1 MHNLMALNISGTQPR
16 TLERMNSGLKKALL
30 LALVASSLT
39 LAASAPVSSVPASYT
54 VQAGDTLS
62 KVSRQFGV
70 SVVDLKKFN
79 ALSDDGVEIGQ
90 VLLLAPS
97 AAAPSSTSKSS
108 STKPAPTK
116 PPATPPSAAAPSQ
129 TLKLGALEVT
139 VPSRLKPGDPFG
151 MRFKGQD
158 AARVTVRFPSESAED
173 VRKPGELLGAIALG
187 NDSSL
192 VLGRVVLGAVSGQ
205 VRFEARLGDKLLQ
218 GKIALE
224 LPPRPSID
232 AMYMPQSVLDG
243 ETEATRRVEN
253 DALEAAYALRTP
265 QQWTAPF
272 IAPLETVITSPFGS
286 ARRYKSGGKV
296 NYHYGTDLRGKAG
309 TPIKAVNR
317 GTVVVAGVYATRGGL
332 TVIDHGAG
340 VVSAY
345 FHQSKIGVKVGDTV
359 EQGQII
365 GQVGSSG
372 YAIGPHLH
380 WEMRVRGEATDPWK
394 WAGKLWP

>member
-1 MHNLMALNISGTQPR
+1 
-16 TLERMNSGLKKALL
+16 MNSGLKKAFL

-39 LAASAPVSSVPASYT
+39 LAASAPVFSVPASYT

-62 KVSRQFGV
+62 EVSRQFGV
-70 SVVDLKKFN
+70 SVADLKSFN
-79 ALSDDGVEIGQ
+79 ALTEDGVEIGQ
-90 VLLLAPS
+90 TLLLAPS
-97 AAAPSSTSKSS
+97 ATAPSS
-108 STKPAPTK
+108 STKPTPTK
-116 PPATPPSAAAPSQ
+116 PTPTKPDPTRPLATPSSTLAVLQ
-129 TLKLGALEVT
+129 TLKLGTLEVT
-139 VPSRLKPGDPFG
+139 VPTRLKPGDPFG
-151 MRFKGQD
+151 MRFRGPD

-173 VRKPGELLGAIALG
+173 VRKPGELLSAIVLS

-192 VLGRVVLGAVSGQ
+192 VLGRAVLGAVSGQ

-224 LPPRPSID
+224 LPKRPSID
-232 AMYMPQSVLDG
+232 AMYMPQSVLDN
-243 ETEATRRVEN
+243 ETEATRRVEFE
-253 DALEAAYALRTP
+253 ALEAAYALRMP
-265 QQWTAPF
+265 QQWISPF
-272 IAPLETVITSPFGS
+272 IAPLESVITSAFGS
-286 ARRYKSGGKV
+286 ARLYKSGGKV

-317 GTVVVAGVYATRGGL
+317 GTVVVAGIYATRGGL

-345 FHQSKIGVKVGDTV
+345 FHQSRIGVKVGDTV

-372 YAIGPHLH
+372 YALGPHLH

-394 WAGKLWP
+394 WVGKLWP

>member
-1 MHNLMALNISGTQPR
+1 
-16 TLERMNSGLKKALL
+16 MNSSLKKALL
-30 LALVASSLT
+30 LALVTSSFT
-39 LAASAPVSSVPASYT
+39 LAATAAVSSVPASYT
-54 VQAGDTLS
+54 VQAGDTLF

-70 SVVDLKKFN
+70 SVANLKSFN
-79 ALSDDGVEIGQ
+79 ALSEDGVEIGQ
-90 VLLLAPS
+90 VLLLTSS
-97 AAAPSSTSKSS
+97 AATSSS
-108 STKPAPTK
+108 STKPAAVK
-116 PPATPPSAAAPSQ
+116 PPATLSSTSASLQ
-129 TLKLGALEVT
+129 TLKLGTLELT
-139 VPSRLKPGDPFG
+139 VPARLKPGDPFG
-151 MRFKGQD
+151 IRFKGLD
-158 AARVTVRFPSESAED
+158 AARVTVRFPSETGED
-173 VRKPGELLGAIALG
+173 VRKPGELLSAVTLG

-232 AMYMPQSVLDG
+232 AMYVPQSVLDN

-265 QQWTAPF
+265 QQWIAPF
-272 IAPLETVITSPFGS
+272 IAPLESVVTSPFGS

-317 GTVVVAGVYATRGGL
+317 GTVVVAGIYATRGGL

>member
-1 MHNLMALNISGTQPR
+1 MTRLRRINSGDLR
-16 TLERMNSGLKKALL
+16 FGLKKALL

-39 LAASAPVSSVPASYT
+39 LAATAPASSVPAPYT
-54 VQAGDTLS
+54 VQAGDTLF
-62 KVSRQFGV
+62 KVSRQFGI
-70 SVVDLKKFN
+70 SVADLKKFN
-79 ALSDDGVEIGQ
+79 ALTEDGVEIGQ
-90 VLLLAPS
+90 ILLLAPS
-97 AAAPSSTSKSS
+97 AATPSS
-108 STKPAPTK
+108 STKPVVVK
-116 PPATPPSAAAPSQ
+116 PSATPSSALAPLQ

-139 VPSRLKPGDPFG
+139 VPTRLKPGDPFG
-151 MRFKGQD
+151 MRFRGPD
-158 AARVTVRFPSESAED
+158 AARVTVRFPSETGED
-173 VRKPGELLGAIALG
+173 VRKPGELLSAVALG
-187 NDSSL
+187 KDSSL

-205 VRFEARLGDKLLQ
+205 VRFEARLGDKLLE

-224 LPPRPSID
+224 LPPRPSVD
-232 AMYMPQSVLDG
+232 AMYMPQSVLDN
-243 ETEATRRVEN
+243 ESEATRRVEN

-265 QQWTAPF
+265 QQWIAPF
-272 IAPLETVITSPFGS
+272 IAPLESVITSPFGS
-286 ARRYKSGGKV
+286 ARRYQSGGKV

-309 TPIKAVNR
+309 TPIRAVNR
-317 GTVVVAGVYATRGGL
+317 GTVVVAGIYATRGGL

-345 FHQSKIGVKVGDTV
+345 FHQSKLLVKVGDTV

-372 YAIGPHLH
+372 YALGPHLH

>member
-1 MHNLMALNISGTQPR
+1 MALNILGAQPR
-16 TLERMNSGLKKALL
+16 TLERMTRLRRINSGDLRFGLKKVLL

-39 LAASAPVSSVPASYT
+39 LAATAPVSSVPASYT

-70 SVVDLKKFN
+70 SVANLKSFN
-79 ALSDDGVEIGQ
+79 ALSEDGVEIGQ

-97 AAAPSSTSKSS
+97 S
-108 STKPAPTK
+108 STKPTTTK
-116 PPATPPSAAAPSQ
+116 PPATPSSTPAPLQ

-139 VPSRLKPGDPFG
+139 IPSRLKPGDPFA
-151 MRFKGQD
+151 MRFKGPD
-158 AARVTVRFPSESAED
+158 AARVTVRFPSETGED
-173 VRKPGELLGAIALG
+173 VRKPGELLSAVTLG

-192 VLGRVVLGAVSGQ
+192 VLGRAVLGAVSGQ

-218 GKIALE
+218 GKITLE
-224 LPPRPSID
+224 LPLRPSID
-232 AMYMPQSVLDG
+232 AMYMPQSVLDN
-243 ETEATRRVEN
+243 ESEATRRVEN
-253 DALEAAYALRTP
+253 DALEAAYALRTQ
-265 QQWTAPF
+265 QQWISPF
-272 IAPLETVITSPFGS
+272 ITPLESVITSPFGS

-309 TPIKAVNR
+309 TPIRAVNR

-345 FHQSKIGVKVGDTV
+345 FHQSKIGVKVGDSV

-372 YAIGPHLH
+372 YALGPHLH

>member
-1 MHNLMALNISGTQPR
+1 MTRLRRINSGDLR
-16 TLERMNSGLKKALL
+16 FGLKKALL

-39 LAASAPVSSVPASYT
+39 LAATAPASSVPAPYT
-54 VQAGDTLS
+54 VQAGDTLF
-62 KVSRQFGV
+62 KVSRQFGI
-70 SVVDLKKFN
+70 SVADLKKFN
-79 ALSDDGVEIGQ
+79 ALTEDGVEIGQ
-90 VLLLAPS
+90 ILLLAPS
-97 AAAPSSTSKSS
+97 AATPSS
-108 STKPAPTK
+108 STKPVVVK
-116 PPATPPSAAAPSQ
+116 PSATPSSALAPLQ

-139 VPSRLKPGDPFG
+139 VPTRLKPGDPFG
-151 MRFKGQD
+151 MRFRGPD
-158 AARVTVRFPSESAED
+158 AARVTVRFPSETGED
-173 VRKPGELLGAIALG
+173 VRKPGELLSAVTLG

-192 VLGRVVLGAVSGQ
+192 VLGRAVLGAVSGQ

-224 LPPRPSID
+224 LPPRPSVD
-232 AMYMPQSVLDG
+232 AMYMPQSVLDN
-243 ETEATRRVEN
+243 ESEATRRVEN

-265 QQWTAPF
+265 QQWIAPF
-272 IAPLETVITSPFGS
+272 IAPLESVITSPFGS

-309 TPIKAVNR
+309 TPIRAVNR
-317 GTVVVAGVYATRGGL
+317 GTVVVAGIYATRGGL

-345 FHQSKIGVKVGDTV
+345 FHQSKILVKVGDTV

-372 YAIGPHLH
+372 YALGPHLH